1 MSQGIAILL
10 ISALLPLGG
19 ITEDL
24 GLDETEVTLA
34 DQGTVQVADDGSL
47 AAETDAATL
56 TISTEVVEAEVA
68 ERQVHA
74 EVRYLGPG
82 ELIAAP
88 GYTLTLEQEA
98 STLEN
103 SDPSTSHPSQEA
115 SQAPVQG
122 ATDLVA
128 ELVAGQGAAAAA
140 VAALAV
146 VHAQPS
152 AWSPSTL
159 VRRLSPFLASLYSRI
174 TPDDVLD
181 HETRAAAYE
190 LLRKQPGL
198 SLGEI
203 AQELEAARS
212 TVRHH
217 VRKLEEAGM
226 VRHVTE
232 GRCRI
237 HYPTGRE
244 EEAVTEHLLRNPKR
258 ARIVELLETRPLSL
272 VELAHVMEA
281 NPGSVH
287 FHLNKLTQAGL
298 VERHENGSVVYR
310 RPG

>member
-10 ISALLPLGG
+10 VSVLLPLGG

-24 GLDETEVTLA
+24 GLDRTQVEIL
-34 DQGTVQVADDGSL
+34 DQGTIEVDTAGSV
-47 AAETDAATL
+47 AAETEASQFQ
-56 TISTEVVEAEVA
+56 ISTTVVEAEFA
-68 ERQVHA
+68 DQR
-74 EVRYLGPG
+74 VRHQISYLDPDQ
-82 ELIAAP
+82 LIAAP
-88 GYTLTLEQEA
+88 GYDLTLEQRAIAPEQRPTYTAHRSQA
-98 STLEN
+98 ST
-103 SDPSTSHPSQEA
+103 
-115 SQAPVQG
+115 QAPTQG

-174 TPDDVLD
+174 HRDDVLD
-181 HETRAAAYE
+181 HETRASAYE
-190 LLRKQPGL
+190 LLRKEPGL
-198 SLGEI
+198 SLGAI
-203 AQELEAARS
+203 ADRLDASRS

-244 EEAVTEHLLRNPKR
+244 EEAITEHLLRNPKR
-258 ARIVELLETRPLSL
+258 ARIVELLETRSLSL
-272 VELAHVMEA
+272 VELAHVLDA
-281 NPGSVH
+281 NPGSIH
-287 FHLNKLTQAGL
+287 FHLNKLREAGL

-310 RPG
+310 RPA

>member
-10 ISALLPLGG
+10 VSALLPLGG

-24 GLDETEVTLA
+24 GLDQTEVTLA

-56 TISTEVVEAEVA
+56 TISTHVVEAELA
-68 ERQVHA
+68 EHQVHA
-74 EVRYLGPG
+74 SVEYLGPG

-88 GYTLTLEQEA
+88 GYGLTLEQDATA
-98 STLEN
+98 SER
-103 SDPSTSHPSQEA
+103 SDASSSYKNQGV
-115 SQAPVQG
+115 SQAPAQA

-128 ELVAGQGAAAAA
+128 ELVAGQGVAAAA

-152 AWSPSTL
+152 AWNPAIL

-174 TPDDVLD
+174 TPGDVLD

-203 AQELEAARS
+203 AEELGAARS

-244 EEAVTEHLLRNPKR
+244 EEAVAEHLLRHPKR
-258 ARIVELLETRPLSL
+258 ARIVELLGIRPLSL

-287 FHLNKLTQAGL
+287 FHLNKLTEAGL

-310 RPG
+310 RPA

>member
-1 MSQGIAILL
+1 MILL
-10 ISALLPLGG
+10 VSALLPLGG

-24 GLDETEVTLA
+24 GVDETEVALV

-47 AAETDAATL
+47 AAETEAATL
-56 TISTEVVEAEVA
+56 TISTQVVEAEVA
-68 ERQVHA
+68 GQQVHA
-74 EVRYLGPG
+74 SVEYLGPG
-82 ELIAAP
+82 DLIAAP
-88 GYTLTLEQEA
+88 GYDLTLEQEA
-98 STLEN
+98 STPGP
-103 SDPSTSHPSQEA
+103 SDGSSSSDSQGA
-115 SQAPVQG
+115 IQAPAQ
-122 ATDLVA
+122 AAADLVA
-128 ELVAGQGAAAAA
+128 ELVAGQGVAAAA

-152 AWSPSTL
+152 AWNPATL
-159 VRRLSPFLASLYSRI
+159 IRRLSPFLASLYSRI
-174 TPDDVLD
+174 TPDDILD

-203 AQELEAARS
+203 AEELGAARS

-244 EEAVTEHLLRNPKR
+244 EEAVIEHLLRNPKR
-258 ARIVELLETRPLSL
+258 ARIIELLETRPLSL

-287 FHLNKLTQAGL
+287 FHLNKLTEAGL

-310 RPG
+310 RPT